1 MFMLGN
7 SEYFLFGQAAHANA
21 VFERDHVYL
30 ISVRFRQRE
39 TRLQVSLV
47 ETRRVDGRVQH
58 EHVASL
64 GSIEVPPSVEDRIA
78 FWKRLHERLA
88 KLSNRLDA
96 TARAKLLGDV
106 HARIPMVTVEEQRAL
121 QLRNA
126 EADERFWT
134 SLHDLHAGTVEEHQG
149 LAMTVEHRVAE
160 GQAEMAKVAIHR
172 DAAKERRERLQR
184 GEDVPGGL
192 GKPFTREDATRILRE
207 AGWSARDIQ
216 PCINLNTLA
225 GRMDWEAIMQ
235 ELNAVTRRAE
245 KRAER
250 AAVRAMLR
258 RHAATSSDIP

>member
-1 MFMLGN
+1 MADATTCL
-7 SEYFLFGQAAHANA
+7 SASA
-21 VFERDHVYL
+21 RP
-30 ISVRFRQRE
+30 E

-47 ETRRVDGRVQH
+47 ETRRVDGRVRH
-58 EHVASL
+58 EHVASF
-64 GSIEVPPSVEDRIA
+64 GSVEVPPSVEDRIA
-78 FWKRLHERLA
+78 FWQRLHERLA

-96 TARAKLLGDV
+96 TAQAKVLGDI
-106 HARIPMVTVEEQRAL
+106 HGRIPMVTPEEQRAL

-134 SLHDLHAGTVEEHQG
+134 QLHDLHAGTVEGQKG
-149 LAMTVEHRVAE
+149 LAVSAERKVAE
-160 GQAEMAKVAIHR
+160 GQAAMATAASYR

-216 PCINLNTLA
+216 HCINLNTLA

-250 AAVRAMLR
+250 AAARTMLR